1 MLKRYGHY
9 IALLVI
15 LLLHLPFL
23 QADPDGLLAWHSRGA
38 WTDEGL
44 YTAQAR
50 NLIHSGHLGIT
61 QMDGFAKTPF
71 FTAYILPFLYLLG
84 THLWVARLAVLLF
97 SLVATYQLIKR
108 CFAGVAAHF
117 AWATIGLQ
125 YLVFTYSH
133 FAMAEMLGAS
143 CIVWAAVWYVK
154 YTDTLLANYALY
166 AAVAALLAFGCKT
179 SYLFGIAI
187 VPTCIGIVLLRNLLV
202 RNKAVAIKHARALLY
217 TIVLNILFL
226 LLFYTALYLPN
237 KALYDKILA
246 QDVAVKFVGDIA
258 ILVDTLVFNLEQIAG
273 ETALLSY
280 LLLAAIIS
288 LTVLFIKVKNKL
300 PGNALIQ
307 FCSVWLLLE
316 LPKLTI
322 PYLPSRYLVSMFL
335 CLAIILA
342 AHCYYLYKYQYKG
355 LAIAAVSIGIL
366 CNIFFYVQSLMGR
379 TYQVQTINAYLQ
391 KTATGKRVMLGTWA
405 PTACW
410 ESGNITMP
418 VWETYN
424 DDNFMQHH
432 PQAIITEVDERDA
445 GYIFSKRGVN
455 LKEQSD
461 SVRVFTIA
469 EWQVAVHWMK

>member
-1 MLKRYGHY
+1 MRKRYGPY
-9 IALLVI
+9 IALLVM

-44 YTAQAR
+44 YTAQVR
-50 NLIHSGHLGIT
+50 NLIHSGNFGIA

-71 FTAYILPFLYLLG
+71 FSAYILPFLYLLG

-97 SLVATYQLIKR
+97 SLAATYQLIKR
-108 CFAGVAAHF
+108 CYAGVAGYW
-117 AWATIGLQ
+117 AWAVIGLQ

-133 FAMAEMLGAS
+133 LSMAEMLGAS

-154 YTDTLLANYALY
+154 YTDTLRTNYALY
-166 AAVAALLAFGCKT
+166 AATIALLAFCSKT
-179 SYLFGIAI
+179 SYLFAIAI
-187 VPTCIGIVLLRNLLV
+187 VPTCIGALLLYNMLI
-202 RNKAVAIKHARALLY
+202 RNKAIAIKHARALLY
-217 TIVLNILFL
+217 TIALNMLVL
-226 LLFYTALYLPN
+226 LLFYAVLYLPN

-246 QDVAVKFVGDIA
+246 QDVAVKFVGN
-258 ILVDTLVFNLEQIAG
+258 LNVLTDTLIFNVEQIVK
-273 ETALLSY
+273 ETALLPY
-280 LLLAAIIS
+280 LTLSLFVSLA
-288 LTVLFIKVKNKL
+288 VLYIKIKNKL

-307 FCSVWLLLE
+307 FCSLWLLLE

-355 LAIAAVSIGIL
+355 VAVAAISIAIIV
-366 CNIFFYVQSLMGR
+366 NAFFYVQSLTGR
-379 TYQVQTINAYLQ
+379 TYQVQTLNTYLQ

-410 ESGNITMP
+410 KSGNISMP

-424 DDNFMQHH
+424 DDNIMQHR

-461 SVRVFTIA
+461 SVRVFTVA